1 VYKIKKGLD
10 LPISGVPSSELEDS
24 SKISTVAV
32 LGSDYN
38 GLKPT
43 MLVKVGDSV
52 SAGQKLLEDKKN
64 PGVYVNSPANGS
76 ISSIN
81 RGDKRRFL
89 SIEIDCNDDVESLVF
104 KTPENAD
111 ETLKLIQDSGLWSS
125 FKTRPFNRT
134 PKIDALPKA
143 IFVNACDTNPL
154 STDPFNII
162 KIDQDLF
169 NLGLKTLASVFSI
182 PIHCCYQNTN
192 FDMSIESI
200 NYHQFTGPHPAGL
213 TSTHIHNIYPVGKNR
228 TVWSIGYQDC
238 ISLGY
243 LLQKNKIRT
252 SKIIALSGENVF
264 EPKLLRTRI
273 GSNISSLTAGKIEDN
288 SRLISGSVIYGHTA
302 ESAMDFLGSFHNQV
316 SVIPNEYEEPFMSWL
331 LPGSKI
337 HSKLNVFLSSFIK
350 PKSFTFNTAMNGSD
364 RAIVP
369 ISSYEEV
376 MPLNIMTTQLLKALA
391 TYDLEMLIDLGV
403 LELAEEDLAL
413 CSYVC
418 PSKYDYSSLLTENL
432 DLIYNEI

>member
-1 VYKIKKGLD
+1 
-10 LPISGVPSSELEDS
+10 
-24 SKISTVAV
+24 
-32 LGSDYN
+32 
-38 GLKPT
+38 

-350 PKSFTFNTAMNGSD
+350 PKSFIFNTAMNGSD

-418 PSKYDYSSLLTENL
+418 PSKYDYSSLLAENL

>member
-1 VYKIKKGLD
+1 MYKIKKGLD

-43 MLVKVGDSV
+43 MLVKVGDTV

-64 PGVYVNSPANGS
+64 PGVYLTSPANGS

-89 SIEIDCNDDVESLVF
+89 SLEIDCNDDAKSLVF
-104 KTPENAD
+104 KTPENTD
-111 ETLKLIQDSGLWSS
+111 ETLQLIQDSGLWSS

-134 PKIDALPKA
+134 PKINTLPKA

-154 STDPFNII
+154 SADPFNII

-192 FDMSIESI
+192 FDISIESI

-243 LLQKNKIRT
+243 LIQNNKIRT
-252 SKIIALSGENVF
+252 SKVIALSGENVF
-264 EPKLLRTRI
+264 EPKLLRTRV

-350 PKSFTFNTAMNGSD
+350 PKSFIFNTAMNGSD

-418 PSKYDYSSLLTENL
+418 PSKYDYSSLLAENL

>member
-1 VYKIKKGLD
+1 MYKIKKGLD